1 MVNRNNRF
9 NFRFDI
15 DKLLLI
21 GAFFTL
27 ANDLVKLLITY
38 QVYCDNNNKKNNQ
51 GLEELIEEEIIEDA
65 DSI

>member
-38 QVYCDNNNKKNNQ
+38 QVYCDNTIKKYKQ
-51 GLEELIEEEIIEDA
+51 DLQDIIEEEIIEEA

>member
-38 QVYCDNNNKKNNQ
+38 QIYCDNNNKKNNQ
-51 GLEELIEEEIIEDA
+51 GLGELIEEEIIEDA

>member
-1 MVNRNNRF
+1 MVNRNNCF

-38 QVYCDNNNKKNNQ
+38 QVYCDNTIKKYKQ
-51 GLEELIEEEIIEDA
+51 DLQDIIEEEIIEEA